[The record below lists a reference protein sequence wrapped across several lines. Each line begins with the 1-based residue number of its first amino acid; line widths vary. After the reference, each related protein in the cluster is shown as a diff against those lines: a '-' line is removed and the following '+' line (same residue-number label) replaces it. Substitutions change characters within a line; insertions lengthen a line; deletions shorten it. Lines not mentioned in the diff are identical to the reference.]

1 MKHHISLNYFVRLTK
16 PLLAAALVVGTTGF
30 AGPAQAQTASLE
42 AVLKHFESIVFGSEY
57 EGVAAATQIQKWVG
71 PVRIGVNAMMGEVKP
86 KLGGGRELK
95 LERVRPTNEQIA
107 LVRKHLTT
115 LVKMTGVKNEAA
127 DKKTGKP
134 ANLVIRFLP
143 RLAMGQP
150 FVAKEIDPKLLSKLG
165 GAGVCYFVTSSIR
178 SGAMFRGLIVV
189 NNQLPLDQ
197 MDACLLEEMTQAFGM
212 PNDSDIVTPSIF
224 NQQGQLRALSK
235 TDIAMVKTL
244 YDRRLPA
251 GTPRK
256 DAIRIA
262 RDILAEKIAK

>member
-1 MKHHISLNYFVRLTK
+1 MAKSALFAAI
-16 PLLAAALVVGTTGF
+16 LAVVT
-30 AGPAQAQTASLE
+30 AGGVTSANAQDASIDSVLE
-42 AVLKHFESIVFGSEY
+42 HFESVVFGSEY

-71 PVRIGVNAMMGEVKP
+71 PVRIGVNAMTGEVKP
-86 KLGGGRELK
+86 KADGGRELK
-95 LERVRPTNEQIA
+95 LKRVRPSANQIA

-115 LVKMTGVKNEAA
+115 LVKMTSVKNEAA
-127 DKKTGKP
+127 DKKANKP

-165 GAGVCYFVTSSIR
+165 NAGVCYFVTSSIR

-189 NNQLPLDQ
+189 NNQLPPDQ
-197 MDACLLEEMTQAFGM
+197 MDACLLEELTQAFGM
-212 PNDSDIVTPSIF
+212 PNDSDIVSPSIF
-224 NQQGQLRALSK
+224 NQKGQLSSLSK
-235 TDIAMVKTL
+235 IDIAMIKTL

-256 DAIRIA
+256 DAMRLA
-262 RDILAEKIAK
+262 RSILAEKLAE